1 MKSDYSHPLIGKS
14 DINTAKWKTFRQKQ
28 EKQFN
33 EILGEKMKY
42 KITSLDMTR
51 LEGKSFFQLLSDS
64 LEAVNAFTK
73 ANKSEQVYATKL
85 GDMEK
90 LLETLQAG
98 LHRSKA
104 SQTVAS
110 LEASDRERDDALSTL
125 TGLVKAFSRVKEAS
139 SKEAYDKL
147 SKLFKNYA
155 GLTSM
160 SYEKETEAINHLLKE
175 LKDTDYQTALST
187 LHLTTHVETLTKAQA
202 QFEKAYK
209 ERLAEQKGKAPSQ
222 NKEVRAKLQEI
233 YDFLVDFT
241 AINAYAYPDKK
252 QYVDLRDHLNAIR
265 SRYKKLTPKKS
276 KQEAVGEE
284 K

>member
-1 MKSDYSHPLIGKS
+1 MG
-14 DINTAKWKTFRQKQ
+14 
-28 EKQFN
+28 
-33 EILGEKMKY
+33 
-42 KITSLDMTR
+42 
-51 LEGKSFFQLLSDS
+51 
-64 LEAVNAFTK
+64 AFTK

-85 GDMEK
+85 RDMEK

-98 LHRSKA
+98 LYRSKA

-147 SKLFKNYA
+147 NKLFKNYA

-175 LKDTDYQTALST
+175 LKDSDYQTALST

-209 ERLAEQKGKAPSQ
+209 ERLAEQKGKHLVKTRKSVRNYKKSMTSLWTLLQSTPMLIQIKSGMLISVTISTLSVVAIKNASQSKKLPQHNQKKPSRLFWLIYASQ
-222 NKEVRAKLQEI
+222 NK
-233 YDFLVDFT
+233 
-241 AINAYAYPDKK
+241 
-252 QYVDLRDHLNAIR
+252 
-265 SRYKKLTPKKS
+265 S
-276 KQEAVGEE
+276 
-284 K
+284 

>member
-1 MKSDYSHPLIGKS
+1 M
-14 DINTAKWKTFRQKQ
+14 
-28 EKQFN
+28 
-33 EILGEKMKY
+33 
-42 KITSLDMTR
+42 
-51 LEGKSFFQLLSDS
+51 
-64 LEAVNAFTK
+64 AFIK
-73 ANKSEQVYATKL
+73 ANKSEQFYAMKL

-90 LLETLQAG
+90 LLESLQAD
-98 LHRSKA
+98 LHRFKA

-160 SYEKETEAINHLLKE
+160 SYEKETEAINRLLKE
-175 LKDTDYQTALST
+175 LKDTDYQTALAT
-187 LHLTTHVETLTKAQA
+187 LHLTTHVETLKKAQA

-209 ERLAEQKGKAPSQ
+209 ERLAEQKGKASSQ
-222 NKEVRAKLQEI
+222 NKEVRLKLQEI

-241 AINAYAYPDKK
+241 AINAYAYPERTHG
-252 QYVDLRDHLNAIR
+252 VNLRDHINTIR
-265 SRYKKLTPKKS
+265 SSYKKRKS
-276 KQEAVGEE
+276 AMKVTEAVGSVN
-284 K
+284 

>member
-1 MKSDYSHPLIGKS
+1 
-14 DINTAKWKTFRQKQ
+14 
-28 EKQFN
+28 
-33 EILGEKMKY
+33 MKY

-110 LEASDRERDDALSTL
+110 LETSDRERDDALSTL

-139 SKEAYDKL
+139 SKEAYEKF
-147 SKLFKNYA
+147 SKFFKNYA
-155 GLTSM
+155 GITSM

-175 LKDTDYQTALST
+175 IKDTDYQTALAT

-222 NKEVRAKLQEI
+222 NKEIRAKLQEI

-252 QYVDLRDHLNAIR
+252 QYADLRDHLNAIR
-265 SRYKKLTPKKS
+265 SRYKKRKPIKKITPT
-276 KQEAVGEE
+276 QPEEA

>member
-1 MKSDYSHPLIGKS
+1 
-14 DINTAKWKTFRQKQ
+14 
-28 EKQFN
+28 
-33 EILGEKMKY
+33 MKY

-139 SKEAYDKL
+139 SKEAYEKF
-147 SKLFKNYA
+147 SKFFKNYA
-155 GLTSM
+155 GITSM

-175 LKDTDYQTALST
+175 IKDTDYQTALAT

-222 NKEVRAKLQEI
+222 NKEIRAKLQEI

-252 QYVDLRDHLNAIR
+252 QYADLRDHLNAIR
-265 SRYKKLTPKKS
+265 SRYKKRKPSKKITPT
-276 KQEAVGEE
+276 QPEEA

>member
-1 MKSDYSHPLIGKS
+1 
-14 DINTAKWKTFRQKQ
+14 
-28 EKQFN
+28 
-33 EILGEKMKY
+33 MKY

-110 LEASDRERDDALSTL
+110 LETSDRECDDALSTL

-155 GLTSM
+155 GLTSI
-160 SYEKETEAINHLLKE
+160 SCEKETEAINHLLKE
-175 LKDTDYQTALST
+175 LKDTDYQTALAT
-187 LHLTTHVETLTKAQA
+187 LNLTTHVETLTKAQA
-202 QFEKAYK
+202 
-209 ERLAEQKGKAPSQ
+209 
-222 NKEVRAKLQEI
+222 
-233 YDFLVDFT
+233 
-241 AINAYAYPDKK
+241 
-252 QYVDLRDHLNAIR
+252 
-265 SRYKKLTPKKS
+265 
-276 KQEAVGEE
+276 
-284 K
+284 